1 MQTTARCLYQLILS
15 VRPDFAPPAGLNTKV
30 EQMFSCTLPS
40 CWEDVERREKRLR
53 GGGGG
58 RGGRG
63 RPEGGAP
70 GGVPS
75 RRGTKPA
82 AAGLVS
88 GWVGSAPER
97 VPSRRWAYSM
107 EKNNYR
113 SEFIAYKIFNLV
125 AMECCMLRRGSRR
138 RNEALNRYP

>member
-63 RPEGGAP
+63 RPEAASVPPGAP
-70 GGVPS
+70 RSRCVPEEAEEEEEGQAGEEAAEE
-75 RRGTKPA
+75 RRG
-82 AAGLVS
+82 GSLWVRS
-88 GWVGSAPER
+88 GMS
-97 VPSRRWAYSM
+97 SYRR
-107 EKNNYR
+107 
-113 SEFIAYKIFNLV
+113 
-125 AMECCMLRRGSRR
+125 ML
-138 RNEALNRYP
+138 